1 MNKDRGIDKVRERG
15 IDKVRERGID
25 KKRARD
31 FFSIWFWYIT

>member
-25 KKRARD
+25 KKKPET
-31 FFSIWFWYIT
+31 FSAYNFDT